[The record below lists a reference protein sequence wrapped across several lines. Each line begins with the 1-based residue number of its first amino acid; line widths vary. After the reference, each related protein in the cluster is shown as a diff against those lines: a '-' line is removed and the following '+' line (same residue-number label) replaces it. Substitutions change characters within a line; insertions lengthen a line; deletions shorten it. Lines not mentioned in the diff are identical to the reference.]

1 MSVESSLLLTTPEP
15 TASSLPPPG
24 SLIEWGVL
32 VGLVG
37 WLGRKAWE
45 YFSCKEESESTLIK
59 TLIND
64 LRESQTRLIS
74 DSREAQLQLLQQIQL
89 KESLNQAAS
98 AIHEEIKAIRVENQR
113 FMQGQASLYAESRKQ
128 LAALEKKVD
137 AIHSRMDERS
147 T

>member
-1 MSVESSLLLTTPEP
+1 MADSSTIVRPPEVMP
-15 TASSLPPPG
+15 QPLPAPG

-32 VGLVG
+32 IGLVG
-37 WLGRKAWE
+37 WLGRRAWE

-74 DSREAQLQLLQQIQL
+74 DSREAQLQLLQQLQL

-98 AIHEEIKAIRVENQR
+98 GIHEEIKAIRAENQR
-113 FMQGQASLYAESRKQ
+113 FMHGQASLYAESRKQ